1 MKKSKLLLKSLIG
14 VPIGIF
20 VLELFNIWLS
30 IATGQ
35 YARFDAID
43 MNLEVIREISLNNV
57 LISYLFCAITSYLL
71 MIYLNYTKYV
81 LSLELSVKEEKKHN
95 KKVYPIMMA
104 IIILF
109 GITCYM
115 ESTGAVIGIL
125 ASMVWSGVFIII
137 VAIETLFNKYSI
149 KQINEKLKESFKD

>member
-35 YARFDAID
+35 YTRFDAI
-43 MNLEVIREISLNNV
+43 EVGVLNLNNV
-57 LISYLFCAITSYLL
+57 LVSYTFCAITSYLL
-71 MIYLNYTKYV
+71 MIYLNYTKFV
-81 LSLELSVKEEKKHN
+81 LSLELSVNEEKKRNN
-95 KKVYPIMMA
+95 KAYPIMMA
-104 IIILF
+104 ITVLF
-109 GITCYM
+109 VISCYM
-115 ESTGAVIGIL
+115 ENIGAVIGSV
-125 ASMVWSGVFIII
+125 ASMVWSGIFIII

>member
-35 YARFDAID
+35 YTRFDAI
-43 MNLEVIREISLNNV
+43 EVGVLNLNNV
-57 LISYLFCAITSYLL
+57 LVSYTFCAITSYLL
-71 MIYLNYTKYV
+71 MIYLNYTKFV
-81 LSLELSVKEEKKHN
+81 LSLELSVKEEKKRNN
-95 KKVYPIMMA
+95 KAYPIMMA
-104 IIILF
+104 ITVLF
-109 GITCYM
+109 VISCYM
-115 ESTGAVIGIL
+115 ENIGAVIGSV
-125 ASMVWSGVFIII
+125 ASMVWSGIFIII